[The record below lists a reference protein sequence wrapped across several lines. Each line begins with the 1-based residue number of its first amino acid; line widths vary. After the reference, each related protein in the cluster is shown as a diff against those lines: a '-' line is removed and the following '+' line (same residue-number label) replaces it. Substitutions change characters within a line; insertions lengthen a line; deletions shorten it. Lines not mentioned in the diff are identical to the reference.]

1 MREFGF
7 LLLAIGVVW
16 LLIAFNMDTYVFTG
30 YGERVNNIG
39 LIASKQ
45 NHLLISSV
53 ISICAILMIIFGKS
67 SSKATEVY
75 VQCPFCAEKIN
86 PEAIKCK
93 HCGSDV
99 SAQLKAQKENKFSFH
114 GFDHNLLLSND
125 DSPSLNDSG
134 VMDLANKIKSI
145 SKSNRGSYIFGEH
158 QSDITYIKYKLP
170 KAVQDEFV
178 KRLKYWLTK

>member
-7 LLLAIGVVW
+7 LLLAVGVVW

-67 SSKATEVY
+67 
-75 VQCPFCAEKIN
+75 
-86 PEAIKCK
+86 
-93 HCGSDV
+93 
-99 SAQLKAQKENKFSFH
+99 
-114 GFDHNLLLSND
+114 
-125 DSPSLNDSG
+125 
-134 VMDLANKIKSI
+134 
-145 SKSNRGSYIFGEH
+145 
-158 QSDITYIKYKLP
+158 
-170 KAVQDEFV
+170 
-178 KRLKYWLTK
+178 